1 MTKVSV
7 NFEEMTGTLIAL
19 NMSVNSLKK
28 EKQYLT
34 NQLEFQIQENKLYKQ
49 RLENIEKLAKSFCV
63 IECGFEWKTDCKI
76 DSCEWQQIIN
86 ECRGKNDRKQN

>member
-1 MTKVSV
+1 MIPLSI
-7 NFEEMTGTLIAL
+7 NEINNLHSE
-19 NMSVNSLKK
+19 NQQLKH
-28 EKQYLT
+28 
-34 NQLEFQIQENKLYKQ
+34 